1 VKLAVK
7 SAPVCA
13 LAASLLSLGFASG
26 SLAQPAWGYRER
38 LPADEIIYF
47 LLPDRFENG
56 DTSNDRGGLQGG
68 RLVTGF
74 DPTAKGFYHGGD
86 LKGLISRLDYIQAL
100 GATAVWLAPIF
111 KNKPVQGAPGHES
124 AGYHGYWITDFT
136 RVDPHFGTDA
146 DMHTLADAVHAR
158 GMKLYMDIVVNHTA
172 DVIAYR
178 ECPTQ
183 ECPYRSRADYP
194 YTRRGGLEGQEIN
207 RGFLGDAAPYQTD
220 ENFAKLTRPDYAYTP
235 FLPAGQEHIKVPE
248 WLNDPIYYH
257 NRGNSTFRGESSTMG
272 DFIGLDDVM
281 TENPRVLRGFIE
293 IFGEWISK
301 YAIDGFRID
310 TAQHVNPEFWQSFVP
325 AMRARAKA
333 LGIPNFHIFGEVFTA
348 EFDPAKL
355 ALHTRIDG
363 LPAVLDFGFALGV
376 RETVA
381 GSTGTE
387 RLAELFADDALY
399 EGGAAGARQL
409 PTFISNHDAGRFG
422 YFVRKA
428 NPGATDDEVLRRVI
442 LGYAMLMTLRGVPV
456 IYYGD
461 EQGFAGS
468 GGDQDARQDMF
479 ASKTAAFNA
488 QPLIGTS
495 ATTAQSN
502 FGSDHPLYKSI
513 SMLAQL
519 RRANAVLREGNQL
532 VRAYARTPGIFA
544 VSRLDTH
551 SDTEIMI
558 AFNTS
563 KQAIDAQVEVDPHS
577 QRFRSLHGSCTPAQS
592 APGSYRVKIPALDY
606 LICMSADSP

>member
-1 VKLAVK
+1 MK
-7 SAPVCA
+7 CGA
-13 LAASLLSLGFASG
+13 LAASLLSLTFAVQIR
-26 SLAQPAWGYRER
+26 AQPAQDYRGR

-56 DTSNDRGGLQGG
+56 DASNDRGGLQGG
-68 RLVTGF
+68 ALFTGF
-74 DPTAKGFYHGGD
+74 DPGAKGFYHGGD
-86 LKGLISRLDYIQAL
+86 LKGLIARLDYIQAL

-111 KNKPVQGAPGHES
+111 KNRAVQGGPGHES

-136 RVDPHFGTDA
+136 HVDPHFGTDA
-146 DMHTLADAVHAR
+146 DMHALADAVHGR

-172 DVIAYR
+172 DIINYR
-178 ECPTQ
+178 ECPAGG
-183 ECPYRSRADYP
+183 CPYRSRADYP
-194 YTRRGGLEGQEIN
+194 YTRRGGVAGDEIN
-207 RGFLGDAAPYQTD
+207 QGFLGDAAAYQSE

-235 FLPAGQEHIKVPE
+235 FVPPGQEHVKVPE

-257 NRGNSTFRGESSTMG
+257 NRGNSTFHGESSTMG
-272 DFIGLDDVM
+272 DFFGLDDVM

-293 IFGEWISK
+293 IFGDWIDK
-301 YAIDGFRID
+301 YDIDGFRID
-310 TAQHVNPEFWQSFVP
+310 TAQHVNPEFWQGFVP
-325 AMRARAKA
+325 AIRARAA
-333 LGIPNFHIFGEVFTA
+333 ARGIPNFHIFGEVYTA

-355 ALHTRIDG
+355 ALHTRVDG

-381 GSTGTE
+381 GSTGTD

-399 EGGAAGARQL
+399 QGGAVGARQL

-428 NPGATDDEVLRRVI
+428 RPGAADEEVLRRVI

-461 EQGFAGS
+461 EQGFAGG

-479 ASKTAAFNA
+479 ASKTASYNA
-488 QPLIGTS
+488 ERLIGTK
-495 ATTAQSN
+495 ATTAQRN
-502 FGSDHPLYKSI
+502 FGTDHPLYKAI
-513 SMLAQL
+513 SMLAML
-519 RRANAVLREGNQL
+519 RRANAALREGDQV
-532 VRAYARTPGIFA
+532 VRASARTPGIFA
-544 VSRLDTH
+544 VSRLDAQ
-551 SDTEIMI
+551 SSTEILI

-563 KQAIDAQVEVDPHS
+563 TQSIDAQIEVDPHS
-577 QRFRSLHGSCTPAQS
+577 QRFRTLRGNCAPAQS
-592 APGSYRVKIPALDY
+592 APGSYHVQVPALDY
-606 LICMSADSP
+606 LICTSAAAP